1 MTVSVLFYY
10 WEAYRIMS
18 IINNNEYI
26 TELMIKVL
34 RKAFDSSEVQEL
46 PKEFAQ
52 YQKLQALVRDIAHIN
67 QFALSL
73 AKGDLSQ
80 KIEVQGRLAGY
91 LKAIQA
97 NNCHLNWQAQMVAK
111 GDLTQRVDYMGEF
124 SDSFNNMVAS
134 LTEKDENLRASRES
148 IRQIIESMPVI
159 VAIFRCSDQKL
170 IYVNR
175 KVCEVF
181 LLEPDEVIE
190 QTIEF
195 IWFDLDARKYYL
207 NTLEKYGAIRD
218 FECQFVRKNGEVFWA
233 LVNSEMIEYEGEKA
247 ILSATYDIQER
258 KEIEQE
264 LKRLAT
270 TDTLT
275 GAANRRSFFELA
287 DQEFKRVLRYK
298 NLVAFLLL
306 DIDHFKTINDN
317 YGHQGGDEVLKIF
330 VCACKNELREAA
342 VFGRIGGEEF
352 AVLLPETD
360 QQSARLVAERIRQ
373 KIENMVIAFEEQSIK
388 ITVSIGVATI
398 AIVDKSLDQVFQRAD
413 AALYQAKNSG
423 RNRVVG

>member
-1 MTVSVLFYY
+1 
-10 WEAYRIMS
+10 MS
-18 IINNNEYI
+18 IINNNEDI
-26 TELMIKVL
+26 TKLIIEVV
-34 RKAFDSSEVQEL
+34 RKAFDSSEIQEL
-46 PKEFAQ
+46 PETIAE
-52 YQKLQALVRDIAHIN
+52 YHELQNLVRDIAHIN
-67 QFALSL
+67 KFALAL

-80 KIEVQGRLAGY
+80 TIEVQGRLAGY

-97 NNCHLNWQAQMVAK
+97 NNCHLNWQAQMVAQ
-111 GDLTQRVDYMGEF
+111 GDLTQRVDYMGDF

-134 LTEKDENLRASRES
+134 LIEKDENLRTSRES

-159 VAIFRCSDQKL
+159 IAIFRCSNQKL

-181 LLEPDEVIE
+181 LLEPEELIE

-233 LVNSEMIEYEGEKA
+233 LVNSQMIEYEGEKA

-264 LKRLAT
+264 LKSLAT

-287 DQEFKRVLRYK
+287 QQEFKRVLRYK

-306 DIDHFKTINDN
+306 DIDHFKMINDN

-330 VCACKNELREAA
+330 VQACKEELRETD

-360 QQSARLVAERIRQ
+360 QPSAQLVAERIRQ
-373 KIENMVIAFEEQSIK
+373 KIERMVIAFEEKSIK
-388 ITVSIGVATI
+388 ITVSIGVAIITI
-398 AIVDKSLDQVFQRAD
+398 ADKSLDQAFQRAD
-413 AALYQAKNSG
+413 AALYQAKKSG
-423 RNRVVG
+423 RNRVIG